1 MDRLNILL
9 LSFFLFFSFG
19 VTKAQFTHTTI
30 QVKFSEW
37 MDTIGFTNPNN
48 FRWTG
53 SLITISAELI
63 DTSTALIKVSQPEV
77 NKWYTLKVYNLYDL
91 AGNLIDPEHDTTGF
105 IIKILPVEL
114 SSFTSEVIDEN
125 VLLEWITKTEVNN
138 YGFNVERKSD
148 NSDWKILKFIEGYGN
163 SNSPK
168 TYNYV
173 DKIPIGGTN
182 FKYRLKQIDTDGKFQ
197 YSNEIEVNI
206 IPHTYSLFQNF
217 PNPFNPV
224 TTIRYGLPR
233 SEEVLLTVYNITGE
247 RVKNLVNEK
256 QRAGKYEVMFDASNL
271 ASGLYF
277 YQLKTNNFVE
287 AKKMLLIK

>member
-1 MDRLNILL
+1 MERLKILL
-9 LSFFLFFSFG
+9 LSFLLFFSFS
-19 VTKAQFTHTTI
+19 VAEAQFTPTTI

-53 SLITISAELI
+53 GLITFSAELI
-63 DTSTALIKVSQPEV
+63 DTSVALIRVSQPEV
-77 NKWYTLKVYNLYDL
+77 NKWYTLKVFNLYDL

-114 SSFTSEVIDEN
+114 SSFTSEVINED
-125 VLLEWITKTEVNN
+125 VHLEWITKTEVNN
-138 YGFNVERKSD
+138 YGFNVERKSI
-148 NSDWKILKFIEGYGN
+148 NSDWEILKFIEGHGN

-173 DKIPIGGTN
+173 DKNPIGGIN
-182 FKYRLKQIDTDGKFQ
+182 FRYRLKQIDTDGKFQ
-197 YSNEIEVNI
+197 YSNEIEVNVV
-206 IPHTYSLFQNF
+206 PRNYSLFQNF

-233 SEEVLLTVYNITGE
+233 SEEVLLTVYNIDGE
-247 RVKNLVNEK
+247 SVKILVNEE
-256 QRAGKYEVMFDASNL
+256 QSAGKYEVMFDASYH
-271 ASGLYF
+271 ASGVYF
-277 YQLKTNNFVE
+277 YQLKTRNFVE
-287 AKKMLLIK
+287 TKKMLLIK